1 MENMLWGVALHG
13 SNMLLSLIPRRGRM
27 FKNISTYLIL
37 ISSLLAVDSPR
48 TSVVRTDFGFIDYAN
63 RIIVSRGTAEITQK
77 NSSTGELLLIEKNLK
92 LSKGEARARARENL
106 LDLIRMVHFDSRT
119 VGELMVSDRLIESQ
133 VESLVGSAYQQGEI
147 EYLERNEVAIALAI
161 KMSGLAEIL
170 VDATGYLNEGVA
182 QSAYLMTRAAT
193 PKSERTSGVV
203 IDARNIYHIPAMVPK
218 VFNEDDKLVYGPRH
232 YTRSRSVNRGP
243 IGYAHSMDD
252 GNVRRRI
259 GNNPLLV
266 EAVSSL
272 DDINLTVSNM
282 DAERIRDVEKKFGL
296 LTNCKV
302 LVLLK

>member
-1 MENMLWGVALHG
+1 MENVLWGVALHG

-27 FKNISTYLIL
+27 FKNLSTYLIL
-37 ISSLLAVDSPR
+37 IGSLLAVDSPR

-77 NSSTGELLLIEKNLK
+77 NSSTGELQLIEINLK